1 LAGGAGTRLYPATSA
16 VSKQLLPVYDKP
28 MVFYPLSTLMLGGIR
43 EVLLISTPRDL
54 PQYRDLLG
62 DGSHLGLH
70 IEYAEQPKPAGLA
83 EAFVI
88 GREFIGDDSVT
99 LVLGDNVFH
108 GQGLQGTIRDA
119 IQENE
124 GATIFAIGVSDPER
138 YGVVEFDEAGNA
150 ISLEEKP
157 TAPKSRFAVV
167 GLYVYDNS
175 VVEIAANVKPSARGE
190 MEITSVNAEYLRQKR
205 LKVHRFGRGT
215 AWLDTGTFQ
224 SLLEASNYIAT
235 IQHRQGLKVACLEE
249 VAWRMGFITDAQV
262 VELARRYSGEY
273 SAYIEGLVSA

>member
-1 LAGGAGTRLYPATSA
+1 MRL
-16 VSKQLLPVYDKP
+16 
-28 MVFYPLSTLMLGGIR
+28 
-43 EVLLISTPRDL
+43 
-54 PQYRDLLG
+54 
-62 DGSHLGLH
+62 
-70 IEYAEQPKPAGLA
+70 EYAEQPKPAGLA
-83 EAFVI
+83 QAFVI
-88 GREFIGDDSVT
+88 GKEFIGDDSVT

-108 GQGLQGTIRDA
+108 GQGLGGTIREA
-119 IQENE
+119 IEENQ

-157 TAPKSRFAVV
+157 AVPKSRWAVV

-175 VVEIAANVKPSARGE
+175 VVDIAANVKPSARGE
-190 MEITSVNAEYLRQKR
+190 MEITSVNQEYLDQKR
-205 LKVHRFGRGT
+205 LKVNRFGRGT

-249 VAWRMGFITDAQV
+249 VAWRMGFIDDAQLV
-262 VELARRYSGEY
+262 AQAKRYSGEY
-273 SAYIEGLVSA
+273 GAYIANLVTSA

>member
-1 LAGGAGTRLYPATSA
+1 

-43 EVLLISTPRDL
+43 ELLLISTPRDIG
-54 PQYRDLLG
+54 QYRELLG
-62 DGSHLGLH
+62 DGSPLGIH
-70 IEYAEQPKPAGLA
+70 MEYAEQPQPAGLA
-83 EAFVI
+83 QAFVI

-108 GQGLQGTIRDA
+108 GQGLQDTLKDAIRDNA
-119 IQENE
+119 
-124 GATIFAIGVSDPER
+124 GATIFCIPVPDPER
-138 YGVVEFDEAGNA
+138 YGVVEFDAKGNVT
-150 ISLEEKP
+150 SLEEKP
-157 TAPKSRFAVV
+157 EHPRSRFAVV

-175 VVEIAANVKPSARGE
+175 VVEIAANVKPSPRGE
-190 MEITSVNAEYLRQKR
+190 MEITDVNQEYLRQKR

-249 VAWRMGFITDAQV
+249 VAWRMGYVTDAEAL
-262 VELARRYSGEY
+262 ELAKRYSGEY
-273 SAYIEGLVSA
+273 GAYIEGLLSG